1 MLSIQHVSKQFQST
15 TALNDVSFEIPSRCV
30 FGLLGPNGAGKT
42 TLIRI
47 INQITGADSGEIVFN
62 GEKLNRKQISQI
74 GYLPEERGLYKK
86 MKVGELLLY
95 LAQLKDMEYSNAV
108 KEVKFWFERLEI
120 KSWWDKK
127 IEDLSKGMQQK
138 IQFIATVVHKPNL
151 IILDEPFTG
160 FDPVNT
166 QLIMSEIMRLKN
178 EGATIILSTHRM
190 ESVEEIC
197 ERIVLI
203 NKSKKILEGEVRQ
216 IKKDFRTHTYQVEYE
231 SLNSLD
237 IISNGFE
244 VINHKETEPG
254 FFSMEVKIKPPQSSN
269 QFLQSL
275 LLNATIHSFREAI
288 PHLNDIFIK
297 AVKEP
302 V

>member
-1 MLSIQHVSKQFQST
+1 MLSIQHVSKQFKST
-15 TALNDVSFEIPSRCV
+15 AALNDVSFEIPSRCV
-30 FGLLGPNGAGKT
+30 FGLLRPTGAGKT

-190 ESVEEIC
+190 ESLEEIC

-254 FFSMEVKIKPPQSSN
+254 FFSMEV
-269 QFLQSL
+269 
-275 LLNATIHSFREAI
+275 
-288 PHLNDIFIK
+288 
-297 AVKEP
+297 
-302 V
+302 